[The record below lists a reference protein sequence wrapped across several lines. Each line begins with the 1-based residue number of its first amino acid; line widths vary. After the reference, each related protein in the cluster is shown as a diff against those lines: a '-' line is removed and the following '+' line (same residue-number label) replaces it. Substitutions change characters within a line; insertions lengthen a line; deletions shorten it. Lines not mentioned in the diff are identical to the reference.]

1 MKTML
6 CTPHDTRGK
15 IISGTDNPNYC
26 YETLPIEKFHW
37 KNKSKGLRH
46 HRCSSCRYKSEVR
59 RYNKNPEA
67 KQRRVVKNRAYGR
80 SYMRARHAH
89 LRSIL
94 NEIKLNSGCVDCE
107 GTFHPAAL
115 DFDHVR
121 GTKKYGI
128 AEMVSQGMSEDV
140 ILKEIEKCEVRCAPC
155 HRTRHKNER
164 AAINNPEM

>member
-6 CTPHDTRGK
+6 CTPHDRRGK
-15 IISGTDNPNYC
+15 IIYGTKNPNYC
-26 YETLPIEKFHW
+26 YEILPIEKFPW

-46 HRCSSCRYKSEVR
+46 HACSSCRYKSEVR

-67 KQRRVVKNRAYGR
+67 KQRRDVQKRAHHGP
-80 SYMRARHAH
+80 YMLARRVH
-89 LRSIL
+89 LRSII

-107 GTFHPAAL
+107 GTFPPPAL
-115 DFDHVR
+115 EFDHVR

-128 AEMVSQGMSEDV
+128 SVMMSNAMPLDT